1 MSLSSNVNIADSFY
15 SRFSVIITSF
25 LKNYNIEQVGNPKAT
40 FLLRLLEAVI
50 FVSFLFLVEFVFIRV
65 FFFNR
70 FEQQWNLYK
79 NNTAQQKSSSLS
91 PKRTSLRISDSDSEQ
106 SSIISDQDVFIGIA
120 DTELDKTFIYEESDI
135 VPLPDP
141 RQFYMNLSNSSQYL
155 RRDSFA
161 T

>member
-25 LKNYNIEQVGNPKAT
+25 LKNYSIEQVGNPKTT